1 MAQPK
6 EFEMVFLLRAQLD
19 SSMKQFSTVDAQI
32 KELEEQVQ
40 RYNRTLGNIDAY
52 RHQQTALQELV
63 RQQNETA
70 AAWYQASQ
78 SFREET
84 QRREEAARAVEAH
97 RAELERLKQA
107 IDVEKRAR
115 GAEVDALRAEG
126 ASRQQVAEATKR
138 HNDRLRELE
147 AAQKREKE
155 ALKAS
160 KDALNEATNAEKEAQ
175 NRTND
180 LQASKDR
187 LTQKIAD
194 ERQKLRD
201 LAEELRKAGVDT
213 KGLEEAERNLN
224 AQLDETVRKQEQL
237 AAFRNKINNIADT
250 FRVLAQAANGA
261 NRVLEPMVG
270 LMKESLDSAATLE
283 YAMSAVEAIS
293 GATEDE
299 ARRMTA
305 VVKEMGATTVYTAKE
320 SADAMQN
327 MALAGWDAE
336 QMIAGL
342 PAVIKMAAASG
353 EDLAEVTSIVSDGM
367 NAFQLSGERAAVMFA
382 DVLAK
387 AATSS
392 NTNIGL
398 MGQSLSYVETTAG
411 NLGYTIQD
419 VSVALA
425 AMANNALKGGVSGS
439 ALNTMLT
446 RMSGANETAAVAM
459 EELGL
464 SMYDTQGQAKPLL
477 EYLNE
482 LRRAFQNF
490 NGDAQ
495 SAQVAAYKLA
505 GMRGMRGLLA
515 IVNQSDE
522 QWQKLTE
529 DVYNY
534 AGASEQISSIR
545 MDNYTGQLYLLTSAW
560 DALKT
565 SIGEEFLP
573 TATDALEILTDITTR
588 ADEWVQNHGSIV
600 RGIAVTTTTAWGL
613 FKALSAVAGV
623 VMAIRMAAMILPAGA
638 LASVLGTVGALAGVS
653 IAAGAAVAL
662 FSSEAYKATKAGTEF
677 KKSLDDEITSEKELI
692 ETNRELLDGLGD
704 ESEKRASRENLIE
717 QYTADLENFRKA
729 ADDAIAK
736 RDEFI
741 QHLKDT
747 GHYGTWENWNGEIV
761 VDVNSM
767 TTTEAKSLRDFEA
780 AADDAKAAADE
791 LEAEIARLQAEQEAQ
806 TRATMAERGVSQ
818 DLYEVFANAEDAAKA
833 LAEAYVTLYQET
845 EEAYEKQ
852 FTLFELVEKETAS
865 LKDMEAALDSQKE
878 YWAEYGENLDKVG
891 EAARDAGI
899 DLSGMWSFLAS
910 GSTDAAAAVAA
921 LAASIKGGDTT
932 ELEELV
938 GKYDAM
944 IEART
949 KATEYATEGFD
960 EIQKKWEEVQKQIED
975 NVEGSEAYVAAYT
988 AMEETFKGYLDGV
1001 DVGSSRVEAALSAAA
1016 SRWKRSILNTPS
1028 NNGYVSTATLRAYAG
1043 GTDSARRGVALV
1055 GEEGPELMY
1064 LRGGEE
1070 IVPAD
1075 KTREMLNRL
1084 VADRERAES
1093 SRVIDFPRISEAVGG
1108 GSGGDIHIEI
1118 NVAGDATPETVR
1130 RLEDYSADLE
1140 RRIRKVIREENTDA
1154 RRRAFA

>member
-1 MAQPK
+1 MAGNVK
-6 EFEMVFLLRAQLD
+6 DFSLVFMLRAQLD
-19 SSMKQFSTVDAQI
+19 KSMQQFSTVGQQL
-32 KELEEQVQ
+32 KELEERVQ
-40 RYNRTLGNIDAY
+40 AYNKTLADIQAYRAQQGAVRETVQQYNEALTRLHEMSQAQSAAIDAY
-52 RHQQTALQELV
+52 K
-63 RQQNETA
+63 
-70 AAWYQASQ
+70 QAKQ
-78 SFREET
+78 AVDQHKEAINKLNMVKAENGRLTKE
-84 QRREEAARAVEAH
+84 QRV
-97 RAELERLKQA
+97 ELEQEKQ
-107 IDVEKRAR
+107 K
-115 GAEVDALRAEG
+115 
-126 ASRQQVAEATKR
+126 
-138 HNDRLRELE
+138 LRESNAALKE
-147 AAQKREKE
+147 AENAQK
-155 ALKAS
+155 AATQAYDKA
-160 KDALNEATNAEKEAQ
+160 
-175 NRTND
+175 
-180 LQASKDR
+180 QASKDR
-187 LTQKIAD
+187 LAEKTAK
-194 ERQKLRD
+194 ERQELERLRD
-201 LAEELRKAGVDT
+201 SLHSAKVDT
-213 KGLEEAERNLN
+213 DNLAQSEKEVAAEAEKTN
-224 AQLDETVRKQEQL
+224 AELERL
-237 AAFRNKINNIADT
+237 AAFENGVNALSDRFNS
-250 FRVLAQAANGA
+250 LAAAANEA
-261 NRVLEPMVG
+261 NKVLEPMMG
-270 LMKESLDSAATLE
+270 FFKDSVETAGSLE
-283 YAMSAVEAIS
+283 YAVSAVRAVS
-293 GATEDE
+293 GATEE
-299 ARRMTA
+299 ETERMTKA
-305 VVKEMGATTVYTAKE
+305 IREMGRTTVYTAE
-320 SADAMQN
+320 EAAGAMQS

-342 PAVIKMAAASG
+342 PAVVKLAAAAG
-353 EDLAEVTSIVSDGM
+353 EDLTEMTSIVSDGM
-367 NAFQLSGERAAVMFA
+367 NAFQLSGEKAAVMFA

-392 NTNIGL
+392 NTTVGL
-398 MGQSLSYVETTAG
+398 LGDSLSYVETTAG

-446 RMSGANETAAVAM
+446 RMSGANETAAAEM
-459 EELGL
+459 DRLGL
-464 SMYDTQGQAKPLL
+464 TMYDITGQAKPLIQFL
-477 EYLNE
+477 GE
-482 LRRAFQNF
+482 LRTRFQEF
-490 NGDAQ
+490 GDNAQ
-495 SAQVAAYKLA
+495 EAQIAAYKLA
-505 GMRGMRGLLA
+505 GQRGMRGLLA
-515 IVNQSDE
+515 LVNQSDE
-522 QWQKLTE
+522 QFRKLTD
-529 DVYNY
+529 DVYNFS
-534 AGASEQISSIR
+534 GAAEQISDIR
-545 MDNYTGQLYLLTSAW
+545 LENFNGKLKLMEDAW
-560 DALKT
+560 TDLKVT
-565 SIGEEFLP
+565 IGNEFLP
-573 TATDALEILTDITTR
+573 VATDAAEVLTGIING
-588 ADEWVQNHGSIV
+588 ANSFAENHGAVVS
-600 RGIAVTTTTAWGL
+600 GIAAAGG
-613 FKALSAVAGV
+613 ALWSVAQAVSVIAPAVAALRFALFG
-623 VMAIRMAAMILPAGA
+623 IGAAPLLSM
-638 LASVLGTVGALAGVS
+638 LGTTLIGAGV
-653 IAAGAAVAL
+653 IGAGVAL
-662 FSSEAYKATKAGTEF
+662 FNSEAYRATKVGTEF
-677 KKSLDDEITSEKELI
+677 KKTLDDEITSEKELI
-692 ETNRELLDGLGD
+692 ETNRKMLDSMSEGD
-704 ESEKRASRENLIE
+704 EKYATRSNMIDH
-717 QYTADLENFRKA
+717 YTAQMDEYRKA

-736 RDEFI
+736 RNEFI

-818 DLYEVFANAEDAAKA
+818 DLYEVFANAEDATKA